1 MCGRFVS
8 ARKRLELLEEF
19 GVERDRVAASP
30 DPEPAPDYNVA
41 PTKKIFAVLERPARE
56 DEPQARELR
65 VLRWGLVPSWAKEAS
80 IGSRMIN
87 ARAETVAVKPAFR
100 RAFTKRRCI
109 LPADGYYEWQAISDG
124 GKKRKQPYFI
134 YRTDGGALAF
144 AGIYE
149 LWRDDS
155 LPDDHER
162 AWLWTAA
169 IITTQATDDVG
180 QIHDRMPMVIT
191 PEHWADWLDPANTEP
206 GQIHAAMLP
215 AMAGGL
221 TSHPVSMAVNTVR
234 NNGPELIKPLESA
247 MGQARLPLAV
257 RGRPASC
264 SESAAAAMAW
274 CQSKPALPTARG
286 REARTPV
293 ETTVARKRLEEMRDD
308 LDRTIAVLQGER
320 PGPVAG
326 TGYPRIRPTRGPFS
340 PRPTAPRR
348 SSCPPAS
355 SVTGCSPRCPA
366 STRPATGVRGLRPR
380 DTRGQAR
387 RPPRR
392 RPLRRLPVQ
401 VGQAPPLVPISG
413 ASAACW
419 PRSPAAPRATRRT
432 GPRVRPAP
440 ACQGRRGRAAAS
452 ASPPTRRTRSATGS
466 S

>member
-1 MCGRFVS
+1 M
-8 ARKRLELLEEF
+8 
-19 GVERDRVAASP
+19 
-30 DPEPAPDYNVA
+30 A

-100 RAFTKRRCI
+100 RAFAKRRCI

-134 YRTDGGALAF
+134 YRTDGEALAF

-234 NNGPELIKPLESA
+234 NNGPELIKPLEGADGSGRGFR
-247 MGQARLPLAV
+247 GQREAARRVVLSP
-257 RGRPASC
+257 RP
-264 SESAAAAMAW
+264 AAMAW
-274 CQSKPALPTARG
+274 CQSKPVLPTARG

-326 TGYPRIRPTRGPFS
+326 TGYPQDSADAGSILSEADRTEAILHSARNQRDEVLAALSRIDEDSYGSASTAATRYPRAGSTPAPT
-340 PRPTAPRR
+340 
-348 SSCPPAS
+348 PPA
-355 SVTGCSPRCPA
+355 
-366 STRPATGVRGLRPR
+366 
-380 DTRGQAR
+380 
-387 RPPRR
+387 
-392 RPLRRLPVQ
+392 
-401 VGQAPPLVPISG
+401 
-413 ASAACW
+413 ASAASPSGPSATVSPDPAQRGLLAEITSCA
-419 PRSPAAPRATRRT
+419 PSDSSDRAASSARTSLGSPPGSRRSQCVTTDSENTVRDRIQLTRSPAPVNSSRAWS
-432 GPRVRPAP
+432 GP
-440 ACQGRRGRAAAS
+440 
-452 ASPPTRRTRSATGS
+452 
-466 S
+466 